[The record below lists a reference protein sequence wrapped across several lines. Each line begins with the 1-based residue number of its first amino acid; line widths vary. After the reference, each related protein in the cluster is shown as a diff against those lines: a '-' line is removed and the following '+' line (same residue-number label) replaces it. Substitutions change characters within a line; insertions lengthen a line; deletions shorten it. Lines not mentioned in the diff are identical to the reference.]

1 MNENIIIETISLELP
16 IDVSSA
22 KLKQLSGKTV
32 LIKCGGNAMID
43 EQVKQDIVA
52 DVVALKK
59 ANITPVIVHGGGPAI
74 QKLLNEVGVESE
86 FVDGHRK
93 TDAETMGY
101 VEMALSGSVNSE
113 LVSLISD
120 AGIKAVGISGKDG
133 DIATARKRT
142 HQVTIDG
149 QQQEVDLGHVG
160 DIDSIDT
167 SLVKLLIEN
176 DYIPVISPVAGG
188 KDLDAYNVNADMFA
202 GHMAGA
208 LGAERYVALTNV
220 DGLQLDP
227 HDPSTLIE
235 KVSVQ
240 EARSEIGNR
249 IQGGMIPKV
258 ESCII
263 ALEEGVDSAHII
275 NGMKAHNILRALLT
289 DDSVGTTITRDKE

>member
-1 MNENIIIETISLELP
+1 
-16 IDVSSA
+16 
-22 KLKQLSGKTV
+22 
-32 LIKCGGNAMID
+32 MID

-52 DVVALKK
+52 DVVALKQ
-59 ANITPVIVHGGGPAI
+59 AHITPVIVHGGGPAI
-74 QKLLNEVGVESE
+74 QELLNEVGVESE

-113 LVSLISD
+113 LVSLISE
-120 AGIKAVGISGKDG
+120 AGFKAVGLSGKDG
-133 DIATARKRT
+133 DIATAEKRT
-142 HQVTIDG
+142 HRVTLDG
-149 QQQEVDLGHVG
+149 QEREVDLGHVG

-188 KDLDAYNVNADMFA
+188 EDLDAYNVNADMFA

-208 LGAERYVALTNV
+208 LGAKRYVALTNV

-227 HDPSTLIE
+227 DDPSTLIE
-235 KVSVQ
+235 DIRGQ
-240 EARSEIGNR
+240 EAQSEIGNR
-249 IQGGMIPKV
+249 IRGGMIPKV

-263 ALEEGVDSAHII
+263 ALEEGVESAHII
-275 NGMKAHNILRALLT
+275 NGMKAHNILKALLA
-289 DDSVGTTITRDKE
+289 DESVGTRITENKE